1 MKKRIKKTDVEIL
14 RSIREL
20 NDEAEW
26 TEAELDAYL
35 RDEGVDPSQVVQ
47 QVRTAVKN
55 TLPDSRGFE
64 ASASPS
70 DQQAVPITSL
80 IEEGNARGL
89 TTVQLAK
96 AVGLSLRLLAKL
108 DSGLLLYASIPFEKF
123 ADIGN
128 AIGRTAEDVSNYLRH
143 ARPNVQGAHFKADSA
158 PVASLQQ
165 DFFDAVAEDD
175 SLERFLTPEQLAGLR
190 ALQAKYK
197 GGSPTSDQA
206 GDAEDLA
213 NLPPASESL
222 RVEVREIA
230 DEFADAFEEMKRRGD

>member
-1 MKKRIKKTDVEIL
+1 MKKRIKKTDVEIF

-20 NDEAEW
+20 NNESEW
-26 TEAELDAYL
+26 TEGELDAYL

-47 QVRTAVKN
+47 QVRAIVN
-55 TLPDSRGFE
+55 NALSESRGFE
-64 ASASPS
+64 ASASLS
-70 DQQAVPITSL
+70 YQQAVPITSL

-89 TTVQLAK
+89 TTVQVAK

-108 DSGLLLYASIPFEKF
+108 DSGLLLYASIPLEKL

-128 AIGRTAEDVSNYLRH
+128 VIGRTVEDVSNYLRH

-158 PVASLQQ
+158 PVASMQQ
-165 DFFDAVAEDD
+165 DFFEAVAEDD
-175 SLERFLTPEQLAGLR
+175 SLEGFLTPEQLAGLR

-197 GGSPTSDQA
+197 GRSPSSDQA
-206 GDAEDLA
+206 VGEEDLT
-213 NLPPASESL
+213 NLPPPSASL
-222 RVEVREIA
+222 RAEVREIA